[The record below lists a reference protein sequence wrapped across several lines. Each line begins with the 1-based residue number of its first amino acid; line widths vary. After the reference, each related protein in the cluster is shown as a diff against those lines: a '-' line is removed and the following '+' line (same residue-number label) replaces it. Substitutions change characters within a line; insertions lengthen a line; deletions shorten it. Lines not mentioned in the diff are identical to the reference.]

1 MWASQPV
8 ENTRTDQDQA
18 TFPAK
23 LFAATAAE
31 EALAGRGSDNLNTY
45 ANKTSIR
52 RDTQSDPELEL
63 RDLD

>member
-1 MWASQPV
+1 M
-8 ENTRTDQDQA
+8 
-18 TFPAK
+18 FPAK